1 MQVIGVGD
9 NVVDKY
15 KHIKTMFP
23 GGNALNFAV
32 YAKIIGVKSA
42 YMGVVGKDQAGCH
55 IMKTLSDL
63 GLDTSKCKIYEGE
76 TGYAEVDLVDGDRVF
91 VGSNKG
97 GISKDRPL
105 RFSSEDINYLK
116 EFDLIHTSCYSFIEE
131 EMHKLSKIGN
141 LISFDFSNK
150 TENSYIKKICK
161 NVDFSLFS
169 ASHLT
174 LEQTYELLK
183 KAHCYGSSL
192 VLASRGVD
200 GQLFYDGDKYYKGEV
215 DLVKPLDT
223 LGAGDSFVTK
233 FLITLLE
240 NGWEKNNLPS
250 EDTIKIGLKKSSLF
264 ASKTCLVQGAF
275 GHGLSFE

>member
-32 YAKIIGVKSA
+32 YAKMLGVKSA
-42 YMGVVGKDQAGCH
+42 YMGVLGKDQAGYH
-55 IMKTLSDL
+55 IMKTLNDL
-63 GLDTSKCKIYEGE
+63 GLDTSRCKVYEGE
-76 TGYAEVDLVDGDRVF
+76 TGYAEVDLIDGDRVF

-97 GISKDRPL
+97 GISKEKPL
-105 RFSSEDINYLK
+105 RFSSEDINYLRK
-116 EFDLIHTSCYSFIEE
+116 FDLIHTSCYSFIEE
-131 EMHKLSKIGN
+131 EMHKLRKIGN

-150 TENSYIKKICK
+150 TEESYIKNICK
-161 NVDFSLFS
+161 DVDFSLFS
-169 ASHLT
+169 ASHLN
-174 LEQTYELLK
+174 LEQTYELLE

-192 VLASRGVD
+192 VLASRGVE
-200 GQLFYDGDKYYKGEV
+200 GQLFYDGKKFYQGEV
-215 DLVKPLDT
+215 DFVKPLDT

-240 NGWEKNNLPS
+240 NNWNNNNLPS

-264 ASKTCLVQGAF
+264 ASKTCLIQGAF